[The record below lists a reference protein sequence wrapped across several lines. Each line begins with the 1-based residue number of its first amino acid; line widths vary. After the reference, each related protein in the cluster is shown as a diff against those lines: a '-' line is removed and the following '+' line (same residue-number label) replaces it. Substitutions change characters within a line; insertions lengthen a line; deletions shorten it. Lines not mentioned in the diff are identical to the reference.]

1 MYEEDRQTALAMYN
15 QLFDEVDDE
24 QGLLQLLVSPT
35 RQAVVIARSY
45 NAKERKLQVHAQS
58 REESETADYG
68 TAPEFIGVIDGI
80 LEEALSRQA
89 PKTAEVSADQ
99 FSMFEDDFFAPTPE
113 APSAEAEAEVQPE
126 APAAEAAVEAPAEAS
141 PAEAAETEA
150 EAAEAEAPDPAAPV
164 DEVDAFIADFS
175 IPADQQEFAPEAVE
189 QTAPAEAAEP
199 AAEAAEAAE
208 TEAEAAEAE
217 APDPAAPVDE
227 VDAFIAD
234 FSIPAD
240 QQEFA
245 PEAVEQTAPA
255 EAAEPAAEAAEAA
268 ESAEGDSAPIEIEE
282 EDVEEYDD
290 GYYDEDYEP
299 VRKPRVFLLI
309 LYILLAVPV
318 GLLGIL
324 LLIVPTL
331 LFLVLAG
338 LIIAGGVMAVTSAF
352 GSGIAVF
359 ADIMVII
366 GMAFILLALGLLA
379 LWIAV
384 WLVGGAMVG
393 LVRGLIHLGGKWCY
407 KEVEA

>member
-113 APSAEAEAEVQPE
+113 APSAEAEEKAEVQPE
-126 APAAEAAVEAPAEAS
+126 ATAAEAAAEAPAETS

-150 EAAEAEAPDPAAPV
+150 EAAEAEAPAPAAPV

-175 IPADQQEFAPEAVE
+175 IPADQQEFAPEAG
-189 QTAPAEAAEP
+189 
-199 AAEAAEAAE
+199 
-208 TEAEAAEAE
+208 
-217 APDPAAPVDE
+217 
-227 VDAFIAD
+227 
-234 FSIPAD
+234 
-240 QQEFA
+240 
-245 PEAVEQTAPA
+245 EQTAPA

>member
-15 QLFDEVDDE
+15 RLFDEVDDE

-58 REESETADYG
+58 REESDTASDG
-68 TAPEFIGVIDGI
+68 AAPEFMGVIESI
-80 LEEALSRQA
+80 REEALSRQT

-113 APSAEAEAEVQPE
+113 TPAAPAEAEPEAPAEEAAAPVAEAEAE
-126 APAAEAAVEAPAEAS
+126 APAETAE
-141 PAEAAETEA
+141 PATDE
-150 EAAEAEAPDPAAPV
+150 PV
-164 DEVDAFIADFS
+164 DEVDEFIADFA
-175 IPADQQEFAPEAVE
+175 IPADQQEFAPEAGE
-189 QTAPAEAAEP
+189 QTAPAEPAEP
-199 AAEAAEAAE
+199 AQPE
-208 TEAEAAEAE
+208 EAE
-217 APDPAAPVDE
+217 APA
-227 VDAFIAD
+227 
-234 FSIPAD
+234 
-240 QQEFA
+240 Q
-245 PEAVEQTAPA
+245 PEEAEAPA
-255 EAAEPAAEAAEAA
+255 ESDED
-268 ESAEGDSAPIEIEE
+268 DSAPVVIEE
-282 EDVEEYDD
+282 EDDEEYDD
-290 GYYDEDYEP
+290 EYYDDEEYEP

-331 LFLVLAG
+331 LFLVLSG
-338 LIIAGGVMAVTSAF
+338 LIITGGVMAVTSAF

>member
-58 REESETADYG
+58 REESDTASDG
-68 TAPEFIGVIDGI
+68 AAPEFMGVIESI
-80 LEEALSRQA
+80 REEALSRQA

-113 APSAEAEAEVQPE
+113 TPAAPAEAEVQPE
-126 APAAEAAVEAPAEAS
+126 ATAAEAEVEAPAEAS

-150 EAAEAEAPDPAAPV
+150 EAAEAEAPAPAASV

-175 IPADQQEFAPEAVE
+175 IPADQQEFAPDAGE
-189 QTAPAEAAEP
+189 QTAPAEPAEP
-199 AAEAAEAAE
+199 AQPE
-208 TEAEAAEAE
+208 EAE
-217 APDPAAPVDE
+217 AP
-227 VDAFIAD
+227 
-234 FSIPAD
+234 
-240 QQEFA
+240 
-245 PEAVEQTAPA
+245 
-255 EAAEPAAEAAEAA
+255 A
-268 ESAEGDSAPIEIEE
+268 ESDEDDSAPIVIEE
-282 EDVEEYDD
+282 EDDDEYDD
-290 GYYDEDYEP
+290 EYYDDEEYEP

-338 LIIAGGVMAVTSAF
+338 LIITGGVMAVTSAF

-384 WLVGGAMVG
+384 WLVGGVMVG

>member
-113 APSAEAEAEVQPE
+113 APSAEAEVQPE

-150 EAAEAEAPDPAAPV
+150 EAAEAEAPAPAAPV

-175 IPADQQEFAPEAVE
+175 IPADQQEFAPEAGE
-189 QTAPAEAAEP
+189 QIAPAEAAEP
-199 AAEAAEAAE
+199 AAEAAE
-208 TEAEAAEAE
+208 
-217 APDPAAPVDE
+217 D
-227 VDAFIAD
+227 
-234 FSIPAD
+234 
-240 QQEFA
+240 
-245 PEAVEQTAPA
+245 
-255 EAAEPAAEAAEAA
+255 A

>member
-58 REESETADYG
+58 REDSETADYG

-113 APSAEAEAEVQPE
+113 APSAEAEVQPE
-126 APAAEAAVEAPAEAS
+126 ATAAEAAVEAPAEAS

-150 EAAEAEAPDPAAPV
+150 EAAEAEAPAPAAPV

-175 IPADQQEFAPEAVE
+175 IPADQQEFAPEAG
-189 QTAPAEAAEP
+189 
-199 AAEAAEAAE
+199 
-208 TEAEAAEAE
+208 
-217 APDPAAPVDE
+217 
-227 VDAFIAD
+227 
-234 FSIPAD
+234 
-240 QQEFA
+240 
-245 PEAVEQTAPA
+245 EQTAPA

-282 EDVEEYDD
+282 EDVEEYDDD

>member
-58 REESETADYG
+58 REESDTASDG
-68 TAPEFIGVIDGI
+68 AAPEFMGVIESI
-80 LEEALSRQA
+80 REEALSRQA

-113 APSAEAEAEVQPE
+113 TPAAPAEAEPE
-126 APAAEAAVEAPAEAS
+126 APAEEAAAPVAEAPAVEV
-141 PAEAAETEA
+141 E
-150 EAAEAEAPDPAAPV
+150 AEAEAPAETAEPAADEPV
-164 DEVDAFIADFS
+164 DEVDAFIADFA
-175 IPADQQEFAPEAVE
+175 IPADRQEFAPDAGE
-189 QTAPAEAAEP
+189 QTAPAEPAEP
-199 AAEAAEAAE
+199 AQ
-208 TEAEAAEAE
+208 
-217 APDPAAPVDE
+217 P
-227 VDAFIAD
+227 
-234 FSIPAD
+234 
-240 QQEFA
+240 
-245 PEAVEQTAPA
+245 
-255 EAAEPAAEAAEAA
+255 EAAEAA
-268 ESAEGDSAPIEIEE
+268 ESDEDDSAPIAIEE
-282 EDVEEYDD
+282 ENVEEYDD
-290 GYYDEDYEP
+290 EYDDEYYDDEEYEP

-338 LIIAGGVMAVTSAF
+338 LIITGGVMAVTSAF
-352 GSGIAVF
+352 SSGIAVF

-384 WLVGGAMVG
+384 WLVGGVMVG

>member
-113 APSAEAEAEVQPE
+113 APSAEAEVQPE

-175 IPADQQEFAPEAVE
+175 IPADQQEFAPEAGE

-199 AAEAAEAAE
+199 AAEAAE
-208 TEAEAAEAE
+208 
-217 APDPAAPVDE
+217 D
-227 VDAFIAD
+227 
-234 FSIPAD
+234 
-240 QQEFA
+240 
-245 PEAVEQTAPA
+245 
-255 EAAEPAAEAAEAA
+255 A

-338 LIIAGGVMAVTSAF
+338 LIITGGVMAVTSAF

>member
-113 APSAEAEAEVQPE
+113 APSAEAEEEAEVQPE
-126 APAAEAAVEAPAEAS
+126 ATAAEAAVEAPAEAS

-150 EAAEAEAPDPAAPV
+150 EAAEAAEAEAPAPAAPV

-175 IPADQQEFAPEAVE
+175 IPADQQEFAPEAG
-189 QTAPAEAAEP
+189 
-199 AAEAAEAAE
+199 
-208 TEAEAAEAE
+208 
-217 APDPAAPVDE
+217 
-227 VDAFIAD
+227 
-234 FSIPAD
+234 
-240 QQEFA
+240 
-245 PEAVEQTAPA
+245 EQTAPA

>member
-58 REESETADYG
+58 REDSETASDG
-68 TAPEFIGVIDGI
+68 AAPEFMGVIESI
-80 LEEALSRQA
+80 REEALSRQA
-89 PKTAEVSADQ
+89 PKTAEISADQ

-113 APSAEAEAEVQPE
+113 TPAEAEPE
-126 APAAEAAVEAPAEAS
+126 APAEEAAAPVAEAPEAEAPEAEV
-141 PAEAAETEA
+141 PAVEA
-150 EAAEAEAPDPAAPV
+150 EAAAVETPAETAEPATAEPV
-164 DEVDAFIADFS
+164 DEVDAFIADFA
-175 IPADQQEFAPEAVE
+175 IPADQQEFAPDAGE
-189 QTAPAEAAEP
+189 QTAPADAAEP
-199 AAEAAEAAE
+199 AQSE
-208 TEAEAAEAE
+208 EAE
-217 APDPAAPVDE
+217 AP
-227 VDAFIAD
+227 
-234 FSIPAD
+234 
-240 QQEFA
+240 
-245 PEAVEQTAPA
+245 
-255 EAAEPAAEAAEAA
+255 A
-268 ESAEGDSAPIEIEE
+268 ESAEDDSAPIVIEE
-282 EDVEEYDD
+282 EDVGEYDD
-290 GYYDEDYEP
+290 EYYDDEEYEP

-338 LIIAGGVMAVTSAF
+338 LIITGGVMAVTSAF

>member
-15 QLFDEVDDE
+15 RLFDEVDDE

-58 REESETADYG
+58 REESDTASDG
-68 TAPEFIGVIDGI
+68 AAPEFMGVIESI
-80 LEEALSRQA
+80 REEALSRQA

-113 APSAEAEAEVQPE
+113 TPAAPAEAEPE
-126 APAAEAAVEAPAEAS
+126 APTEEAAAPVTEAEVEAPAEAS

-150 EAAEAEAPDPAAPV
+150 EAAEAEAPAPAASV

-175 IPADQQEFAPEAVE
+175 IPADQQEFAPEAGE

-199 AAEAAEAAE
+199 AAE
-208 TEAEAAEAE
+208 EAE
-217 APDPAAPVDE
+217 AP
-227 VDAFIAD
+227 
-234 FSIPAD
+234 
-240 QQEFA
+240 
-245 PEAVEQTAPA
+245 
-255 EAAEPAAEAAEAA
+255 A
-268 ESAEGDSAPIEIEE
+268 ESDEDDSAPIAIEE
-282 EDVEEYDD
+282 EDDEYDD
-290 GYYDEDYEP
+290 EYYDDEEYEP

-338 LIIAGGVMAVTSAF
+338 LIITGGVMAVTSAF

-384 WLVGGAMVG
+384 WLVGGVMVG

>member
-58 REESETADYG
+58 REESDTASDG
-68 TAPEFIGVIDGI
+68 AAPEFMGVIESI
-80 LEEALSRQA
+80 REEALSRQA

-113 APSAEAEAEVQPE
+113 T
-126 APAAEAAVEAPAEAS
+126 PAAPAEAE
-141 PAEAAETEA
+141 P
-150 EAAEAEAPDPAAPV
+150 EAEAPAPVASV

-175 IPADQQEFAPEAVE
+175 IPADQQEFSPDAGE
-189 QTAPAEAAEP
+189 QTAPAEPAEP
-199 AAEAAEAAE
+199 AQPE
-208 TEAEAAEAE
+208 EAE
-217 APDPAAPVDE
+217 AP
-227 VDAFIAD
+227 
-234 FSIPAD
+234 
-240 QQEFA
+240 
-245 PEAVEQTAPA
+245 
-255 EAAEPAAEAAEAA
+255 A
-268 ESAEGDSAPIEIEE
+268 ESDEDDSAPIVIEE
-282 EDVEEYDD
+282 EDDEEYDD
-290 GYYDEDYEP
+290 EYYDDEEYEP

-338 LIIAGGVMAVTSAF
+338 LIITGGVMAVTSAF

>member
-1 MYEEDRQTALAMYN
+1 MYEEDRRTALEMYN

-58 REESETADYG
+58 REESETASDG
-68 TAPEFIGVIDGI
+68 AAPEFMGVIESI
-80 LEEALSRQA
+80 REEALSRQA

-113 APSAEAEAEVQPE
+113 TPAAPAEAEPEAPAEQAAAPVAEAEAE
-126 APAAEAAVEAPAEAS
+126 APAET
-141 PAEAAETEA
+141 AE
-150 EAAEAEAPDPAAPV
+150 PAADEPV
-164 DEVDAFIADFS
+164 DEVDAFIADFA
-175 IPADQQEFAPEAVE
+175 IPADRQEFAPDAGE
-189 QTAPAEAAEP
+189 QTAPAEPAEP
-199 AAEAAEAAE
+199 AQPE
-208 TEAEAAEAE
+208 EAE
-217 APDPAAPVDE
+217 AP
-227 VDAFIAD
+227 
-234 FSIPAD
+234 
-240 QQEFA
+240 
-245 PEAVEQTAPA
+245 
-255 EAAEPAAEAAEAA
+255 A
-268 ESAEGDSAPIEIEE
+268 ESDEDDSAPIVIEE
-282 EDVEEYDD
+282 EDVGEYDD
-290 GYYDEDYEP
+290 EYDDEYYGDEEYEP

-338 LIIAGGVMAVTSAF
+338 LIITGGVMAVTSAF
-352 GSGIAVF
+352 SSGIAVF

>member
-45 NAKERKLQVHAQS
+45 NAKERKLKVHAQS
-58 REESETADYG
+58 REESDTASDG
-68 TAPEFIGVIDGI
+68 AAPEFMGVIESI
-80 LEEALSRQA
+80 REEALSRQA

-113 APSAEAEAEVQPE
+113 TPAAPAEAEPE
-126 APAAEAAVEAPAEAS
+126 APTEEAAAPVTEAEVEAPAEAS

-150 EAAEAEAPDPAAPV
+150 EAAEAEAPAPAASV

-175 IPADQQEFAPEAVE
+175 IPADQQEFAPEAGE

-199 AAEAAEAAE
+199 AAE
-208 TEAEAAEAE
+208 EAE
-217 APDPAAPVDE
+217 AP
-227 VDAFIAD
+227 
-234 FSIPAD
+234 
-240 QQEFA
+240 
-245 PEAVEQTAPA
+245 
-255 EAAEPAAEAAEAA
+255 A
-268 ESAEGDSAPIEIEE
+268 ESDEDDSAPIAIEE
-282 EDVEEYDD
+282 EDDEYDD
-290 GYYDEDYEP
+290 EYYDDEEYEP

-338 LIIAGGVMAVTSAF
+338 LIITGGVMAVTSAF

-384 WLVGGAMVG
+384 WLVGGVMVG

>member
-58 REESETADYG
+58 REESDTASDG
-68 TAPEFIGVIDGI
+68 AAPEFMGVIESI
-80 LEEALSRQA
+80 REEALSRQA

-113 APSAEAEAEVQPE
+113 TPAAPAEAEPE
-126 APAAEAAVEAPAEAS
+126 APAEEAAVEAPAEAS

-150 EAAEAEAPDPAAPV
+150 EAAEAEAPAPAASV

-175 IPADQQEFAPEAVE
+175 IPADQQEFAPDAGE
-189 QTAPAEAAEP
+189 QTAPAEP
-199 AAEAAEAAE
+199 AQPE
-208 TEAEAAEAE
+208 EAE
-217 APDPAAPVDE
+217 AP
-227 VDAFIAD
+227 
-234 FSIPAD
+234 
-240 QQEFA
+240 
-245 PEAVEQTAPA
+245 
-255 EAAEPAAEAAEAA
+255 A
-268 ESAEGDSAPIEIEE
+268 ESDEDDSAPIAIEE
-282 EDVEEYDD
+282 EDDEEYDD
-290 GYYDEDYEP
+290 EYYDDEEYEP

-338 LIIAGGVMAVTSAF
+338 LIITGGVMAVTSAF

-366 GMAFILLALGLLA
+366 GTAFILLALGLLA

-384 WLVGGAMVG
+384 WLVGGVMVG

>member
-58 REESETADYG
+58 REESETASDG
-68 TAPEFIGVIDGI
+68 AAPEFMGVIESI
-80 LEEALSRQA
+80 REEALSRQT

-113 APSAEAEAEVQPE
+113 TPAAPAEAEPEAPAEEAAAPVAEAEAE
-126 APAAEAAVEAPAEAS
+126 APAETAE
-141 PAEAAETEA
+141 PATDE
-150 EAAEAEAPDPAAPV
+150 PV
-164 DEVDAFIADFS
+164 DEVDAFIADFA
-175 IPADQQEFAPEAVE
+175 IPADRQEFAPDAGE
-189 QTAPAEAAEP
+189 QTAPAEP
-199 AAEAAEAAE
+199 AQPE
-208 TEAEAAEAE
+208 EAE
-217 APDPAAPVDE
+217 AP
-227 VDAFIAD
+227 
-234 FSIPAD
+234 
-240 QQEFA
+240 
-245 PEAVEQTAPA
+245 
-255 EAAEPAAEAAEAA
+255 A
-268 ESAEGDSAPIEIEE
+268 ESDEDDSAPVVIEE
-282 EDVEEYDD
+282 EDDDEYDD
-290 GYYDEDYEP
+290 EYYDDEEYEP

-331 LFLVLAG
+331 LFLVLSG
-338 LIIAGGVMAVTSAF
+338 LIITGGVMAVTSAF

>member
-15 QLFDEVDDE
+15 RLFDEVDDE

-58 REESETADYG
+58 REESETASDG
-68 TAPEFIGVIDGI
+68 AAPEFMGVIESI
-80 LEEALSRQA
+80 REEALSRQA

-113 APSAEAEAEVQPE
+113 TPAAPAEAEPEAPAEEAAAPVAEAEAE
-126 APAAEAAVEAPAEAS
+126 APAETAE
-141 PAEAAETEA
+141 PATDE
-150 EAAEAEAPDPAAPV
+150 PV

-175 IPADQQEFAPEAVE
+175 IPADQQEFAPEAGE
-189 QTAPAEAAEP
+189 QTAPAEPAEP
-199 AAEAAEAAE
+199 AQPE
-208 TEAEAAEAE
+208 EAE
-217 APDPAAPVDE
+217 AP
-227 VDAFIAD
+227 
-234 FSIPAD
+234 
-240 QQEFA
+240 
-245 PEAVEQTAPA
+245 
-255 EAAEPAAEAAEAA
+255 A
-268 ESAEGDSAPIEIEE
+268 ESDEDDSAPVVIEE
-282 EDVEEYDD
+282 EDDEE
-290 GYYDEDYEP
+290 YEP

-331 LFLVLAG
+331 LFLVLSG
-338 LIIAGGVMAVTSAF
+338 LIITGGVMAVTSAF

>member
-58 REESETADYG
+58 REESETASDG
-68 TAPEFIGVIDGI
+68 VAPEFMGVIESI
-80 LEEALSRQA
+80 REEALSRQA

-113 APSAEAEAEVQPE
+113 TPAAPAEAEPE
-126 APAAEAAVEAPAEAS
+126 APAEEAAAPVAEAKAEAPAETAE
-141 PAEAAETEA
+141 PATDE
-150 EAAEAEAPDPAAPV
+150 PV
-164 DEVDAFIADFS
+164 DEVDAFIADFA
-175 IPADQQEFAPEAVE
+175 IPADRQEFAPDAGE
-189 QTAPAEAAEP
+189 QTAPAEPAEP
-199 AAEAAEAAE
+199 AQPE
-208 TEAEAAEAE
+208 EAEA
-217 APDPAAPVDE
+217 
-227 VDAFIAD
+227 
-234 FSIPAD
+234 S
-240 QQEFA
+240 
-245 PEAVEQTAPA
+245 
-255 EAAEPAAEAAEAA
+255 A
-268 ESAEGDSAPIEIEE
+268 ESDEDDSAPVAIEE
-282 EDVEEYDD
+282 EDDEYYDD
-290 GYYDEDYEP
+290 EEYEP

-331 LFLVLAG
+331 LFLVLSG
-338 LIIAGGVMAVTSAF
+338 LIITGGVMAVTSAF

>member
-58 REESETADYG
+58 REESETADDG
-68 TAPEFIGVIDGI
+68 DAPEFIGVIDGI

-113 APSAEAEAEVQPE
+113 APSAEAEEEAEVQPE
-126 APAAEAAVEAPAEAS
+126 ATAAEAAAEAPAETS

-150 EAAEAEAPDPAAPV
+150 EAAEAEAPAPAAPV

-175 IPADQQEFAPEAVE
+175 IPADQQEFAPEAG
-189 QTAPAEAAEP
+189 
-199 AAEAAEAAE
+199 
-208 TEAEAAEAE
+208 
-217 APDPAAPVDE
+217 
-227 VDAFIAD
+227 
-234 FSIPAD
+234 
-240 QQEFA
+240 
-245 PEAVEQTAPA
+245 EQTAPA

>member
-1 MYEEDRQTALAMYN
+1 M
-15 QLFDEVDDE
+15 
-24 QGLLQLLVSPT
+24 
-35 RQAVVIARSY
+35 
-45 NAKERKLQVHAQS
+45 
-58 REESETADYG
+58 
-68 TAPEFIGVIDGI
+68 
-80 LEEALSRQA
+80 
-89 PKTAEVSADQ
+89 
-99 FSMFEDDFFAPTPE
+99 
-113 APSAEAEAEVQPE
+113 AEAE
-126 APAAEAAVEAPAEAS
+126 VEAPAEAS

-150 EAAEAEAPDPAAPV
+150 EGAEAEAPAPAASV

-175 IPADQQEFAPEAVE
+175 IPADQQEFAPDAGE
-189 QTAPAEAAEP
+189 QTAPAEPAEP
-199 AAEAAEAAE
+199 AQPE
-208 TEAEAAEAE
+208 EAE
-217 APDPAAPVDE
+217 AP
-227 VDAFIAD
+227 
-234 FSIPAD
+234 
-240 QQEFA
+240 
-245 PEAVEQTAPA
+245 
-255 EAAEPAAEAAEAA
+255 A
-268 ESAEGDSAPIEIEE
+268 ESDEDDSAPIAIEE
-282 EDVEEYDD
+282 EDDEYCDDEE
-290 GYYDEDYEP
+290 YEP

-338 LIIAGGVMAVTSAF
+338 LIITGGVMAVTSAF

-384 WLVGGAMVG
+384 WLVGGVMVG

>member
-1 MYEEDRQTALAMYN
+1 MYEEDRQTALEMYN

-58 REESETADYG
+58 REESDTASDG
-68 TAPEFIGVIDGI
+68 AAPEFMGVIESI
-80 LEEALSRQA
+80 REEALSRQA

-113 APSAEAEAEVQPE
+113 TPAAPAEAEPEAPAEEAAAPVAEAEAE
-126 APAAEAAVEAPAEAS
+126 APAETAE
-141 PAEAAETEA
+141 PATDE
-150 EAAEAEAPDPAAPV
+150 PV

-175 IPADQQEFAPEAVE
+175 IPADQQEFDPDAGE
-189 QTAPAEAAEP
+189 QTAPAEPAEP
-199 AAEAAEAAE
+199 AQPG
-208 TEAEAAEAE
+208 EAE
-217 APDPAAPVDE
+217 AP
-227 VDAFIAD
+227 
-234 FSIPAD
+234 
-240 QQEFA
+240 
-245 PEAVEQTAPA
+245 
-255 EAAEPAAEAAEAA
+255 A
-268 ESAEGDSAPIEIEE
+268 ESDEDDSAPIVIEE
-282 EDVEEYDD
+282 ENVGEYDD
-290 GYYDEDYEP
+290 EYDDEYYDDEEYEP

-338 LIIAGGVMAVTSAF
+338 LIITGGVMAVTSAF

-384 WLVGGAMVG
+384 WLVGGVMVG

>member
-58 REESETADYG
+58 REESDTASDG
-68 TAPEFIGVIDGI
+68 AAPEFMGVIESI
-80 LEEALSRQA
+80 REEAMSRQA

-113 APSAEAEAEVQPE
+113 TPAAPAEAEPEAPAEEAAAPVAEAEAE
-126 APAAEAAVEAPAEAS
+126 APAETAE
-141 PAEAAETEA
+141 PATDE
-150 EAAEAEAPDPAAPV
+150 PV

-175 IPADQQEFAPEAVE
+175 IPADQQEFAPEAGE
-189 QTAPAEAAEP
+189 QTAPAEPAEP
-199 AAEAAEAAE
+199 AQPE
-208 TEAEAAEAE
+208 EAE
-217 APDPAAPVDE
+217 AP
-227 VDAFIAD
+227 
-234 FSIPAD
+234 
-240 QQEFA
+240 
-245 PEAVEQTAPA
+245 
-255 EAAEPAAEAAEAA
+255 A
-268 ESAEGDSAPIEIEE
+268 ESDEGDSAPIVIEE
-282 EDVEEYDD
+282 EDVGEYDD
-290 GYYDEDYEP
+290 EYDDEYYDDEEYEP

-338 LIIAGGVMAVTSAF
+338 LIITGGVMAVTSAF

-384 WLVGGAMVG
+384 WLVGGVMVG

>member
-80 LEEALSRQA
+80 LEETLSRQA

-113 APSAEAEAEVQPE
+113 APSAEAEVQPE

-150 EAAEAEAPDPAAPV
+150 EAAEAEAPAPAAPV

-175 IPADQQEFAPEAVE
+175 IPADQQEFAPEAG
-189 QTAPAEAAEP
+189 
-199 AAEAAEAAE
+199 
-208 TEAEAAEAE
+208 
-217 APDPAAPVDE
+217 
-227 VDAFIAD
+227 
-234 FSIPAD
+234 
-240 QQEFA
+240 
-245 PEAVEQTAPA
+245 EQTAPA

-338 LIIAGGVMAVTSAF
+338 LIITGGVMAVTSAF

>member
-15 QLFDEVDDE
+15 RLFDEVDDE

-58 REESETADYG
+58 REESETADDG
-68 TAPEFIGVIDGI
+68 DAPEFIGVIEGI
-80 LEEALSRQA
+80 REEALSRQT
-89 PKTAEVSADQ
+89 PKAAEVSADQ

-113 APSAEAEAEVQPE
+113 APSAPAEAEAEVQPE
-126 APAAEAAVEAPAEAS
+126 SPAAEAAVEAPVEAS
-141 PAEAAETEA
+141 PAEEAPAEAAETEA
-150 EAAEAEAPDPAAPV
+150 TAPAAPV

-175 IPADQQEFAPEAVE
+175 IPADQQEFAPEAGE
-189 QTAPAEAAEP
+189 QTAPAEE
-199 AAEAAEAAE
+199 
-208 TEAEAAEAE
+208 
-217 APDPAAPVDE
+217 
-227 VDAFIAD
+227 
-234 FSIPAD
+234 
-240 QQEFA
+240 
-245 PEAVEQTAPA
+245 
-255 EAAEPAAEAAEAA
+255 AEPAAEAAEAA
-268 ESAEGDSAPIEIEE
+268 ESAEGDSAPIVIEE
-282 EDVEEYDD
+282 EDVEEYDE
-290 GYYDEDYEP
+290 YYDEDYEP

-338 LIIAGGVMAVTSAF
+338 LIITGGVMAVTSAF

-366 GMAFILLALGLLA
+366 GMAFILLALGLLT

>member
-113 APSAEAEAEVQPE
+113 TPAAPAEAEPE
-126 APAAEAAVEAPAEAS
+126 APAEEATAAEAPAVEVEAAAEAPAETAE
-141 PAEAAETEA
+141 PATDE
-150 EAAEAEAPDPAAPV
+150 PV

-175 IPADQQEFAPEAVE
+175 IPADQQEFAPDAGE

-199 AAEAAEAAE
+199 AQPE
-208 TEAEAAEAE
+208 EAE
-217 APDPAAPVDE
+217 AP
-227 VDAFIAD
+227 
-234 FSIPAD
+234 
-240 QQEFA
+240 
-245 PEAVEQTAPA
+245 
-255 EAAEPAAEAAEAA
+255 A
-268 ESAEGDSAPIEIEE
+268 ESDEDDSAPIVIEE
-282 EDVEEYDD
+282 EDDEYDD
-290 GYYDEDYEP
+290 EYYDDEEYEP

-331 LFLVLAG
+331 LFLVLSG
-338 LIIAGGVMAVTSAF
+338 LIITGGVMAVTSAF

-384 WLVGGAMVG
+384 WLVGGVMVG

>member
-15 QLFDEVDDE
+15 RLFDEVDDE

-58 REESETADYG
+58 REESETADDG
-68 TAPEFIGVIDGI
+68 DAPEFIGVIEGI
-80 LEEALSRQA
+80 REEALSRQA
-89 PKTAEVSADQ
+89 PKAVEVSADQ

-113 APSAEAEAEVQPE
+113 APSAEAEVQPE

-150 EAAEAEAPDPAAPV
+150 EAAEAEAPAPAAPV

-175 IPADQQEFAPEAVE
+175 IPADQQEFAPEAGE
-189 QTAPAEAAEP
+189 QTAP
-199 AAEAAEAAE
+199 
-208 TEAEAAEAE
+208 
-217 APDPAAPVDE
+217 
-227 VDAFIAD
+227 
-234 FSIPAD
+234 
-240 QQEFA
+240 
-245 PEAVEQTAPA
+245 
-255 EAAEPAAEAAEAA
+255 AEAAEAA

-290 GYYDEDYEP
+290 EYYDDEDYEP

-338 LIIAGGVMAVTSAF
+338 LIITGGVMAVTSAF
-352 GSGIAVF
+352 ASGIAVF

>member
-15 QLFDEVDDE
+15 RLFDEVDDE

-58 REESETADYG
+58 REESDTASDG
-68 TAPEFIGVIDGI
+68 AAPEFMGVIESI
-80 LEEALSRQA
+80 REEALSRQA

-113 APSAEAEAEVQPE
+113 TPAAPAEAEPE
-126 APAAEAAVEAPAEAS
+126 APAEEAAAPVAEAEVEAPAEAS

-150 EAAEAEAPDPAAPV
+150 EAAEAEAPAPAEAV

-175 IPADQQEFAPEAVE
+175 IPADQQEFAPEAGE
-189 QTAPAEAAEP
+189 QTAPAEPAEP
-199 AAEAAEAAE
+199 AQPE
-208 TEAEAAEAE
+208 EAE
-217 APDPAAPVDE
+217 AP
-227 VDAFIAD
+227 
-234 FSIPAD
+234 
-240 QQEFA
+240 
-245 PEAVEQTAPA
+245 
-255 EAAEPAAEAAEAA
+255 A
-268 ESAEGDSAPIEIEE
+268 ESDEDDSAPIAIEE
-282 EDVEEYDD
+282 EDDDEYDD
-290 GYYDEDYEP
+290 EYYDDEEYEP

-338 LIIAGGVMAVTSAF
+338 LIITGGVMAVTSAF

-384 WLVGGAMVG
+384 WLVGGVMVG

>member
-1 MYEEDRQTALAMYN
+1 MYEEDRQTALAMYS

-113 APSAEAEAEVQPE
+113 APSAPAEAEAEVQPE

-150 EAAEAEAPDPAAPV
+150 EAAEAAEAEAPAPAAPV

-175 IPADQQEFAPEAVE
+175 IPADQQEFAPEAG
-189 QTAPAEAAEP
+189 
-199 AAEAAEAAE
+199 
-208 TEAEAAEAE
+208 
-217 APDPAAPVDE
+217 
-227 VDAFIAD
+227 
-234 FSIPAD
+234 
-240 QQEFA
+240 
-245 PEAVEQTAPA
+245 EQTAPA

>member
-58 REESETADYG
+58 REESDTASDG
-68 TAPEFIGVIDGI
+68 AAPEFMGVIESI
-80 LEEALSRQA
+80 REEALSRQA

-113 APSAEAEAEVQPE
+113 TPAAPAEAEPE
-126 APAAEAAVEAPAEAS
+126 APAEEAAAPVAEAEVEAPAEAS

-150 EAAEAEAPDPAAPV
+150 EAAEAEAPAPAASV

-175 IPADQQEFAPEAVE
+175 IPADQQEFAPEAGE

-199 AAEAAEAAE
+199 AAE
-208 TEAEAAEAE
+208 EAE
-217 APDPAAPVDE
+217 AP
-227 VDAFIAD
+227 
-234 FSIPAD
+234 
-240 QQEFA
+240 
-245 PEAVEQTAPA
+245 
-255 EAAEPAAEAAEAA
+255 A
-268 ESAEGDSAPIEIEE
+268 ESDEDDSAPIAIEE
-282 EDVEEYDD
+282 EDDDEYDD
-290 GYYDEDYEP
+290 EYYDDEEYEP

-338 LIIAGGVMAVTSAF
+338 LIITGGVMAVTSAF

-384 WLVGGAMVG
+384 WLVGGVMVG

>member
-113 APSAEAEAEVQPE
+113 APSAEAEVQPE

-150 EAAEAEAPDPAAPV
+150 EAAEAEAPAPAAPV

-175 IPADQQEFAPEAVE
+175 IPADQQEFAPEAGE

-199 AAEAAEAAE
+199 AAEAAE
-208 TEAEAAEAE
+208 
-217 APDPAAPVDE
+217 
-227 VDAFIAD
+227 DAK
-234 FSIPAD
+234 
-240 QQEFA
+240 
-245 PEAVEQTAPA
+245 
-255 EAAEPAAEAAEAA
+255 
-268 ESAEGDSAPIEIEE
+268 SAEGDSAPIEIEE
-282 EDVEEYDD
+282 EDVEEYDDEEYDD

-379 LWIAV
+379 LWIAA

>member
-1 MYEEDRQTALAMYN
+1 MYEEDRRTALEMYN

-113 APSAEAEAEVQPE
+113 ATSAEAEVQPEAPAAEAEVQPE

-150 EAAEAEAPDPAAPV
+150 EAAEAEAPAPAAPV

-175 IPADQQEFAPEAVE
+175 IPADQQEFAPEAGE
-189 QTAPAEAAEP
+189 QTAPAEA
-199 AAEAAEAAE
+199 
-208 TEAEAAEAE
+208 T
-217 APDPAAPVDE
+217 
-227 VDAFIAD
+227 
-234 FSIPAD
+234 
-240 QQEFA
+240 
-245 PEAVEQTAPA
+245 
-255 EAAEPAAEAAEAA
+255 EPAAEAAEAA

-282 EDVEEYDD
+282 EDVEEYDDEEYDDEEYDD

>member
-58 REESETADYG
+58 REESETASDG
-68 TAPEFIGVIDGI
+68 AAPEFMGVIESI
-80 LEEALSRQA
+80 REEALSRQA

-113 APSAEAEAEVQPE
+113 TPAAPAEAEPEAPAEEAAAPVAEAEAEAPAETAEPAQPE
-126 APAAEAAVEAPAEAS
+126 EAEAPAES
-141 PAEAAETEA
+141 
-150 EAAEAEAPDPAAPV
+150 
-164 DEVDAFIADFS
+164 DED
-175 IPADQQEFAPEAVE
+175 
-189 QTAPAEAAEP
+189 
-199 AAEAAEAAE
+199 
-208 TEAEAAEAE
+208 
-217 APDPAAPVDE
+217 
-227 VDAFIAD
+227 
-234 FSIPAD
+234 
-240 QQEFA
+240 
-245 PEAVEQTAPA
+245 
-255 EAAEPAAEAAEAA
+255 
-268 ESAEGDSAPIEIEE
+268 DSAPIVIEE
-282 EDVEEYDD
+282 EDVGEYDD
-290 GYYDEDYEP
+290 EYYDDEEYEP

-338 LIIAGGVMAVTSAF
+338 LIITGGVMAVTSAF

>member
-99 FSMFEDDFFAPTPE
+99 FSMFEDDFFAPAPE
-113 APSAEAEAEVQPE
+113 APSAEAEVQPE

-150 EAAEAEAPDPAAPV
+150 EAAEAEAPAPAAPV

-175 IPADQQEFAPEAVE
+175 IPADQQEFAPEAG
-189 QTAPAEAAEP
+189 
-199 AAEAAEAAE
+199 
-208 TEAEAAEAE
+208 
-217 APDPAAPVDE
+217 
-227 VDAFIAD
+227 
-234 FSIPAD
+234 
-240 QQEFA
+240 
-245 PEAVEQTAPA
+245 EQTAPA

-282 EDVEEYDD
+282 EDDEEYDD

>member
-58 REESETADYG
+58 REESDTASDG
-68 TAPEFIGVIDGI
+68 AAPEFMGVIESI
-80 LEEALSRQA
+80 REEALSRQT

-113 APSAEAEAEVQPE
+113 TPAAPAEAEPEAPAEEAAAPVAEAEAE
-126 APAAEAAVEAPAEAS
+126 APAETAE
-141 PAEAAETEA
+141 PATDE
-150 EAAEAEAPDPAAPV
+150 PV
-164 DEVDAFIADFS
+164 DEVDAFIADFA
-175 IPADQQEFAPEAVE
+175 IPADRQEFAPDAGE
-189 QTAPAEAAEP
+189 QTAPAEPAEP
-199 AAEAAEAAE
+199 AQPE
-208 TEAEAAEAE
+208 EAEA
-217 APDPAAPVDE
+217 
-227 VDAFIAD
+227 
-234 FSIPAD
+234 S
-240 QQEFA
+240 
-245 PEAVEQTAPA
+245 
-255 EAAEPAAEAAEAA
+255 A
-268 ESAEGDSAPIEIEE
+268 ESDEDDSAPVVIEE
-282 EDVEEYDD
+282 EDDDEYDD
-290 GYYDEDYEP
+290 EYYDDEEYEP
-299 VRKPRVFLLI
+299 MRKPRVFLLI

-331 LFLVLAG
+331 LFLVLSG
-338 LIIAGGVMAVTSAF
+338 LIITGGVMAVTSAF

>member
-15 QLFDEVDDE
+15 RLFDEVDDE

-58 REESETADYG
+58 REESETASDG
-68 TAPEFIGVIDGI
+68 AAPEFMGVIESI
-80 LEEALSRQA
+80 REEALSRQA

-113 APSAEAEAEVQPE
+113 TPAAPAEAEPEAPAEEAAAPVAEAEAE
-126 APAAEAAVEAPAEAS
+126 APAETAE
-141 PAEAAETEA
+141 PATDE
-150 EAAEAEAPDPAAPV
+150 PV

-175 IPADQQEFAPEAVE
+175 IPADQQEFAPEAGE
-189 QTAPAEAAEP
+189 QTAPAEPAEP
-199 AAEAAEAAE
+199 AQPE
-208 TEAEAAEAE
+208 EAE
-217 APDPAAPVDE
+217 AP
-227 VDAFIAD
+227 
-234 FSIPAD
+234 
-240 QQEFA
+240 
-245 PEAVEQTAPA
+245 
-255 EAAEPAAEAAEAA
+255 A
-268 ESAEGDSAPIEIEE
+268 ESDEDDSAPIAIEE
-282 EDVEEYDD
+282 ENVEEYDD
-290 GYYDEDYEP
+290 EYDDEYYDDEEYEP

-338 LIIAGGVMAVTSAF
+338 LIITGGVMAVTSAF

-384 WLVGGAMVG
+384 WLVGGVMVG

>member
-1 MYEEDRQTALAMYN
+1 M
-15 QLFDEVDDE
+15 
-24 QGLLQLLVSPT
+24 
-35 RQAVVIARSY
+35 IARSY

-58 REESETADYG
+58 REESETADDG
-68 TAPEFIGVIDGI
+68 DAPEFIGVIEGI
-80 LEEALSRQA
+80 REEALSRQA
-89 PKTAEVSADQ
+89 PKAAEVSADQ

-113 APSAEAEAEVQPE
+113 APSAEAEVQPE

-141 PAEAAETEA
+141 PAEAPAAEAA
-150 EAAEAEAPDPAAPV
+150 EAAEAEAPAPAAPV

-175 IPADQQEFAPEAVE
+175 IPDDQQEFAPEAGE
-189 QTAPAEAAEP
+189 QTAPAEEIEP
-199 AAEAAEAAE
+199 AAEAEA
-208 TEAEAAEAE
+208 T
-217 APDPAAPVDE
+217 
-227 VDAFIAD
+227 
-234 FSIPAD
+234 
-240 QQEFA
+240 
-245 PEAVEQTAPA
+245 
-255 EAAEPAAEAAEAA
+255 

-282 EDVEEYDD
+282 EDVEEEDDEEYDD

-338 LIIAGGVMAVTSAF
+338 LIITGGVMAVTSAF

>member
-58 REESETADYG
+58 REESDTASDG
-68 TAPEFIGVIDGI
+68 AAPEFMGVIESI
-80 LEEALSRQA
+80 REEALSRQA

-113 APSAEAEAEVQPE
+113 TPAAPAEAEPE
-126 APAAEAAVEAPAEAS
+126 APAEEAPAPVTEAEVEAPAEAS

-150 EAAEAEAPDPAAPV
+150 EAAEAEAPAPAASV

-175 IPADQQEFAPEAVE
+175 IPADQQEFVPDAGE
-189 QTAPAEAAEP
+189 QTAPAEPAEP
-199 AAEAAEAAE
+199 AQPE
-208 TEAEAAEAE
+208 EAE
-217 APDPAAPVDE
+217 AP
-227 VDAFIAD
+227 
-234 FSIPAD
+234 
-240 QQEFA
+240 
-245 PEAVEQTAPA
+245 
-255 EAAEPAAEAAEAA
+255 A
-268 ESAEGDSAPIEIEE
+268 ESDEDDSAPVVIEE
-282 EDVEEYDD
+282 EDDDEYDD
-290 GYYDEDYEP
+290 EYYDDEEYEP

-338 LIIAGGVMAVTSAF
+338 LIITGGVMAVTSAF

>member
-113 APSAEAEAEVQPE
+113 APSAEAEVQPE

-141 PAEAAETEA
+141 PAEAAETEAEAA

-175 IPADQQEFAPEAVE
+175 IPADQQEFAPEAE
-189 QTAPAEAAEP
+189 
-199 AAEAAEAAE
+199 
-208 TEAEAAEAE
+208 
-217 APDPAAPVDE
+217 
-227 VDAFIAD
+227 
-234 FSIPAD
+234 
-240 QQEFA
+240 
-245 PEAVEQTAPA
+245 EQTAPA

>member
-58 REESETADYG
+58 REESETASDG
-68 TAPEFIGVIDGI
+68 AAPEFMGVIESI
-80 LEEALSRQA
+80 REEALSRQA

-113 APSAEAEAEVQPE
+113 TPAAPAEAEPEAPAEEAAAPVAEAEAE
-126 APAAEAAVEAPAEAS
+126 APAETAE
-141 PAEAAETEA
+141 PATDE
-150 EAAEAEAPDPAAPV
+150 PV
-164 DEVDAFIADFS
+164 DEVDAFIADFA
-175 IPADQQEFAPEAVE
+175 IPADQQEFDPDAGE
-189 QTAPAEAAEP
+189 QTAPAEPAEP
-199 AAEAAEAAE
+199 AQPE
-208 TEAEAAEAE
+208 EAE
-217 APDPAAPVDE
+217 AP
-227 VDAFIAD
+227 
-234 FSIPAD
+234 
-240 QQEFA
+240 
-245 PEAVEQTAPA
+245 VE
-255 EAAEPAAEAAEAA
+255 
-268 ESAEGDSAPIEIEE
+268 SDEGDSAPIVIEE
-282 EDVEEYDD
+282 ENVGEYDD
-290 GYYDEDYEP
+290 EYDDEYYDDEEYEP

-338 LIIAGGVMAVTSAF
+338 LIITGGVMAVTSAF
-352 GSGIAVF
+352 SSGIAVF

-384 WLVGGAMVG
+384 WLVGGVMVG

>member
-58 REESETADYG
+58 REESETADDG
-68 TAPEFIGVIDGI
+68 DAPEFIGVIEGI

-113 APSAEAEAEVQPE
+113 APSAEAEVQPE

-141 PAEAAETEA
+141 PAEAAEA
-150 EAAEAEAPDPAAPV
+150 EGPAPAAPV

-175 IPADQQEFAPEAVE
+175 IPADQQEFAPEAG
-189 QTAPAEAAEP
+189 
-199 AAEAAEAAE
+199 
-208 TEAEAAEAE
+208 
-217 APDPAAPVDE
+217 
-227 VDAFIAD
+227 
-234 FSIPAD
+234 
-240 QQEFA
+240 
-245 PEAVEQTAPA
+245 EQTAPA

-282 EDVEEYDD
+282 EDVEEYDDEEYDD

-338 LIIAGGVMAVTSAF
+338 LIITGGVMAVTSAF
-352 GSGIAVF
+352 ASGIAVF